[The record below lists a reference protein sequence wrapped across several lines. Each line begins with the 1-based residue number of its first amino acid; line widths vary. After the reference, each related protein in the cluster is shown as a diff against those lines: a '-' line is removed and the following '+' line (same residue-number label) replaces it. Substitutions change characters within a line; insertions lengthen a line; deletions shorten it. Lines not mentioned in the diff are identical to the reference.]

1 MRVLIVEDETL
12 LAQSLQTLLQRKGF
26 EVEVAYDGNTG
37 ADYADTGIYDL

>member
-37 ADYADTGIYDL
+37 AD